1 MNPFAKGITDLIKK
15 DVAEGKSLKEALNS
29 VGAKKWAG
37 DNTYYIPYGT
47 YQDKVLIF
55 KVS

>member
-1 MNPFAKGITDLIKK
+1 MNQFAKGITDLIKK
-15 DVAEGKSLKEALNS
+15 EVAEGKSLKEALDS
-29 VGAKKWAG
+29 VGAKKWVG

-55 KVS
+55 KVN

>member
-1 MNPFAKGITDLIKK
+1 MNAFAKGITDLIKK
-15 DVAEGKSLKEALNS
+15 HVTEGMSLKEALNS
-29 VGAKKWAG
+29 VGAEKWAG

-55 KVS
+55 KVN

>member
-15 DVAEGKSLKEALNS
+15 HMSDGMNMKEALES

-55 KVS
+55 KVN